1 MSYSTEHIRN
11 IALVGHAGAGKTTLF
26 EALLHAG
33 GALAS
38 PGQVERG
45 TTVSDFDPQEKTRG
59 HSIDSAIAAV
69 ALPDYRVTMIDTPG
83 YAEFRG
89 QAMAALDAV
98 ETAVIVVDA
107 VRGIEHGT
115 RRLYHHAR
123 GRGLAAM
130 LVVNRIDVENADA
143 EGVLASLREEFG
155 PGVLAANL
163 PTAGATDVV
172 DCFFH
177 DDGDSD
183 FSSPLHA
190 HRQLLDQVMEI
201 DEATMEHYLEDGEA
215 ALTPAEVHRAFE
227 KCLREG
233 HVVPVC
239 FTSARTGVGVGA
251 LLDII
256 GQLLPN
262 PAEGNPPPFERSN
275 HEGTTAVRV
284 MPDPA
289 LHVVA
294 DIFKVVNDPFLGKL
308 GVFRLYQGT
317 IRKDDPLFVDDS
329 RKPIRVA
336 HLYRLQ
342 GREHVEVGEVLPGD
356 IAVIG
361 KVDDIHFDAVLH
373 DAHEDDR
380 LRLTATVYQQPMFA
394 LAIEPAHK
402 GQEQKLGTGLA
413 RLAEEDPCF
422 RVEHRLEANETVV
435 HGLSDLHLRMMLE
448 RLALRTGV
456 EVVAHPPRIAYRETV
471 TATAEGHARHKKQT
485 GGAGQFGE
493 VSLRVEPLPRGAG
506 FEFVDATRGGVI
518 PGQFLPAIEKGVRQA
533 LEHGAIA
540 GYPLQDLR
548 VVITDGK
555 YHPVDSKEVAFF
567 SAGRKAFID
576 AVVGARPHVLE
587 PIVDLHVELPEQHV
601 GDVTGSLALRR
612 AHILGTTSLPG
623 GELSIHAKVP
633 LAELADYAL
642 ALKSLTA
649 GQGRYSM
656 DFSHYEAV
664 TAATQRKLVEA
675 FSPHREAG

>member
-1 MSYSTEHIRN
+1 VSYSTEHIRN
-11 IALVGHAGAGKTTLF
+11 MALAGHAGTGKTTLF

-45 TTVSDFDPQEKTRG
+45 TTVSDTDAQERTRG
-59 HSIDSAIAAV
+59 HSIDSAIAAI

-89 QAMAALDAV
+89 QALAALDAV
-98 ETAVIVVDA
+98 ETVVIVVDA

-115 RRLYHHAR
+115 RRFFSHAR
-123 GRGLAAM
+123 ERGLATMIAI
-130 LVVNRIDVENADA
+130 NRIDAEHADPA
-143 EGVLASLREEFG
+143 GVLAALREAFG
-155 PGVLAANL
+155 PGVLAINL
-163 PTAGATDVV
+163 PTAHGTAVV

-183 FSSPLHA
+183 FSSPTHA

-215 ALTPAEVHRAFE
+215 ALTPAELHDAFE
-227 KCLREG
+227 QCLREG

-239 FTSARTGVGVGA
+239 FTSARSGVGVGA
-251 LLDII
+251 LLDIV
-256 GQLLPN
+256 GRLLPN
-262 PAEGNPPPFERSN
+262 PAEGNPPPFVRS
-275 HEGTTAVRV
+275 HAGGDTAVHV
-284 MPDPA
+284 VPDPDR
-289 LHVVA
+289 HVVA
-294 DIFKVVNDPFLGKL
+294 DVFKVVNDPFLGKL

-317 IRKDDPLFVDDS
+317 IRKDGQLFVDDG
-329 RKPIRVA
+329 RKLIRVA

-342 GREHVEVGEVLPGD
+342 GKEHVPIDEALPGD
-356 IAVIG
+356 IAVVG
-361 KVDDIHFDAVLH
+361 KVEEVHFHAVLH

-380 LRLTATVYQQPMFA
+380 LHLVAHAYPQPMFA

-402 GQEQKLGTGLA
+402 GHEQKLSTGLA
-413 RLAEEDPCF
+413 RLAGEDPCF

-435 HGLSDLHLRMMLE
+435 HGLSDLHVRLMLE
-448 RLALRTGV
+448 RLQLRSGV
-456 EVVAHPPRIAYRETV
+456 DVIVHPPRIAYRETITS
-471 TATAEGHARHKKQT
+471 TADGHARHKKQT

-493 VSLRVEPLPRGAG
+493 VALRVEPLPRGAG

-518 PGQFLPAIEKGVRQA
+518 PGQFIPAIEKGIRHA
-533 LEHGAIA
+533 LEQGAIA

-555 YHPVDSKEVAFF
+555 HHPVDSKEVAFF

-576 AVVGARPHVLE
+576 AVVNARPQLLE
-587 PIVDLHVELPEQHV
+587 PIVDLQVDLPAGHV
-601 GDVTGSLALRR
+601 GDVTGSLAARR
-612 AHILGTTSLPG
+612 AHILGTAAIAG

-633 LAELADYAL
+633 LAELEDYAL

-649 GQGRYSM
+649 GQGRYAL

-664 TAATQRKLVEA
+664 PAATQRKLVDA
-675 FSPHREAG
+675 YSPHREAG